1 MNTFVLFVGGV
12 FGLPKRWFLDVLC
25 YKRLTKVTKNIAPT
39 KDSLYFCSRVME
51 RSNTFRATRKQTA
64 THACR

>member
-1 MNTFVLFVGGV
+1 MNNFVLLGWDV

-39 KDSLYFCSRVME
+39 KNSLYFCR
-51 RSNTFRATRKQTA
+51 
-64 THACR
+64 

>member
-12 FGLPKRWFLDVLC
+12 FGLPKRWFLDILC

-39 KDSLYFCSRVME
+39 KDSLYFCR
-51 RSNTFRATRKQTA
+51 
-64 THACR
+64 